1 MLRIFLCF
9 SVFASLLISCGTNTS
24 TNGSVANGADSS
36 SHPPVET
43 QNANTDY
50 KPAFKGQTR
59 IAGTKTSTP
68 WQAQV
73 LTTDLKKPWGIAA
86 LPDGRFLITEK
97 AGAMRIATATGQLSQ
112 PITGIPAVDD
122 RGQGG
127 LLGLTIDP
135 KYANNKIV
143 YWAFSERGTG
153 GTVTA
158 IAKGNLSADEKTM
171 QNTII
176 IYRAIPAYN
185 GDKHY
190 GGRLLF
196 DTEGNL
202 VISTGERS
210 DLATRPQAQDLK
222 SALGKIIRIN
232 TDGKPAAGNPYLNNT
247 NALPEIFSYGHR
259 NTLGLAMHPQTKELW
274 NSEMGPRGGDEI
286 NILKAGINY
295 GWPTITYGIEYGGA
309 KINNG
314 LTQQDGLE
322 QPVYYWDP
330 VLSPGGMTFYSGDNM
345 PEWSNNLFIGGLSSK
360 HIARLVIVNNKV
372 TAEER
377 LLAGENQ
384 RFRDVTQGSD
394 GILYAITDE
403 GRLYKIAKK

>member
-1 MLRIFLCF
+1 MAYAVFLF
-9 SVFASLLISCGTNTS
+9 SCSNKNSANNNSVPTS
-24 TNGSVANGADSS
+24 TDTSS
-36 SHPPVET
+36 NQPVET
-43 QNANTDY
+43 MEANTAY
-50 KPAFKGQTR
+50 APAFAGQTR
-59 IAGTKTSTP
+59 VAGTKTSEP
-68 WQAQV
+68 WQGTV
-73 LTTDLKKPWGIAA
+73 LTKDLKKPWGIAG
-86 LPDGRFLITEK
+86 LPDGRLLITEK
-97 AGAMRIATATGQLSQ
+97 GGSMRIATSAGQLSDA
-112 PITGIPAVDD
+112 ITGAPAVDD
-122 RGQGG
+122 KGQGG

-135 KYANNKIV
+135 KFASNKMI
-143 YWAFSERGTG
+143 YWAFSERGAG

-158 IAKGNLSADEKTM
+158 IAKGTLSADEKTL
-171 QNTII
+171 QNITV
-176 IYRAIPAYN
+176 IYRAIPAYD

-210 DLATRPQAQDLK
+210 DLATRPQAQELQ
-222 SALGKIIRIN
+222 SALGKIIRIT
-232 TDGKPAAGNPYLNNT
+232 TDGKPAAGNPFLNNDK
-247 NALPEIFSYGHR
+247 ARPEIFSYGHR
-259 NTLGLAMHPQTKELW
+259 NPLGLAMHPQTKEIW

-286 NILKAGINY
+286 NIIKAGINY
-295 GWPTITYGIEYGGA
+295 GWPTITYGIEYGGQ

-314 LTQQDGLE
+314 LTKQDGLE

-330 VLSPGGMTFYSGDNM
+330 VLSPGGMTFYSGSNM
-345 PEWSNNLFIGGLSSK
+345 PEWKNNLFIGGLSSK

-384 RFRDVTQGSD
+384 RFRDVAQGSD